1 MKKTIAG
8 AVLLTLLFIG
18 ALFNAG
24 YQKSVLSGLI
34 EIIDTADAQMAS
46 GDLSAAFG
54 TLSGAIDAWDDWEE
68 YTHIFI
74 RHTDVESV
82 SAAFY
87 ELLSDLCAH
96 ENEYHV
102 FGETLIPNVPA
113 GLSSCSVVLK
123 TKVPFVLS

>member
-34 EIIDTADAQMAS
+34 EIVDTADAQMAS

-54 TLSGAIDAWDDWEE
+54 TLSGALDAWDGWEE

-87 ELLSDLCAH
+87 ELLSDLCEDNPGSARGS
-96 ENEYHV
+96 
-102 FGETLIPNVPA
+102 F
-113 GLSSCSVVLK
+113 LSLRHSLESIIK
-123 TKVPFVLS
+123 MEQPRPGSIF